1 MVRMGVMMV
10 MRLMFRPPTFITW
23 VKKGMSG

>member
-10 MRLMFRPPTFITW
+10 MRLTLRLPICMTW
-23 VKKGMSG
+23 VRKGMSG